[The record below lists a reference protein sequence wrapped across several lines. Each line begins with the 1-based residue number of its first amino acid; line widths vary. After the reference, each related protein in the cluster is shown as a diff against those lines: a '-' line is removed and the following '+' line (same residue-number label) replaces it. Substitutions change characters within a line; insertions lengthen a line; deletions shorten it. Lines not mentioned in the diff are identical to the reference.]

1 MKKFTIAALLPL
13 LLLSCQT
20 GSAAP
25 DRDFQRDMRNFVIRI
40 ALYARDTSHAG
51 AKKNFIVIP
60 QNGQELA
67 AYSRNRNDDTVS
79 KYVAV
84 IDGTGREDLYY
95 GFNADN
101 QETPLSVRD
110 YFISYL
116 DRFVSQ
122 GKRVLV
128 TDYCSSHVFMD
139 DSCIR
144 NREKKYISFAA
155 PERLL
160 NVIPNYP
167 SHPYP
172 HKTEKE
178 ADYPVTTLSEARN
191 FLYLIDPDSGSPSSA
206 HGTSF
211 FPAKDAFLTAL
222 SNTNYDIIIMDAFFG
237 DEEYTKIEIKNLKV
251 KKSGGRRLVLAYLS
265 IGEAEDYRYYWKTAW
280 EKNPPGWLENEN
292 PEWKGNYKVR
302 YWKKEW
308 QDIIVSRKNS
318 YIQKIMDAGFDGV
331 YLDLVDAFEYF
342 EKG

>member
-1 MKKFTIAALLPL
+1 MKKFTIMALLPVL
-13 LLLSCQT
+13 FLSCQT

-25 DRDFQRDMRNFVIRI
+25 DRDFKQDMRNFVIRI
-40 ALYARDTSHAG
+40 SLYAKDTSHTG

-60 QNGQELA
+60 QNGQELVKP
-67 AYSRNRNDDTVS
+67 SRNPGHDTFS
-79 KYVAV
+79 KYLAA

-101 QETPLSVRD
+101 KETPLSVRN

-116 DRFVSQ
+116 DRFSSQ

-139 DSCIR
+139 DSYIR
-144 NREKKYISFAA
+144 NREKNYISFAA

-167 SHPYP
+167 LHPYP

-178 ADYPVTTLSEARN
+178 ADYPVTTLAEARN
-191 FLYLIDPDSGSPSSA
+191 FLYLINPDSGSSTGTN
-206 HGTSF
+206 GTSS
-211 FPAKDAFLTAL
+211 FPTKDAFLAAL
-222 SNTNYDIIIMDAFFG
+222 SRTNYDIIIMDAFFG
-237 DEEYTKIEIKNLKV
+237 DEKYTKTEIRSLKV

-280 EKNPPGWLENEN
+280 KRNPPGWLEKEN

-302 YWKKEW
+302 YWEKEW
-308 QDIIVSRKNS
+308 QDIIVSGKHS
-318 YIQKIMDAGFDGV
+318 YMQKIMNAGFDGV
-331 YLDLVDAFEYF
+331 YLDLIDAFEYF
-342 EKG
+342 EKE